1 MQEILREEKNF
12 LIKLIDSATE
22 EERLNLADNLQ
33 DLNKRLKSK
42 VAKCWVED
50 IENYAR
56 KKRAYLVRQRSKA
69 KKHTYQIGE
78 LYHEIKK
85 KTSI

>member
-22 EERLNLADNLQ
+22 EERLNLANNLH

-42 VAKCWVED
+42 AAKHWAKEL
-50 IENYAR
+50 ENYAR
-56 KKRAYLVRQRSKA
+56 KKSLPRLQTK
-69 KKHTYQIGE
+69 
-78 LYHEIKK
+78 
-85 KTSI
+85 